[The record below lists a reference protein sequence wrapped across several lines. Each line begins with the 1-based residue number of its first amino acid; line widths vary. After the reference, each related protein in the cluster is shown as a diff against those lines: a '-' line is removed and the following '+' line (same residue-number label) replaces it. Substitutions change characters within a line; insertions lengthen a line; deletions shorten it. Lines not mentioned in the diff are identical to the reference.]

1 MSDQRFTELL
11 SKQLSG
17 EISDQEYYELDV
29 LVGTNDHYSK
39 EYYALHDYFNHA
51 EPSDERIDVVFE
63 KIKLRIGQ
71 TQSDTASF
79 SETLNQP
86 RSFFRIFSV
95 AAAILLVLSALFVSR
110 QYITTLI
117 FKPTPDW
124 QLAETLPGKRKTLTL
139 ADGTQVHINAGSHLK
154 YPRKFHGDTRT
165 VILSGEAFFD
175 VKKDAKHP
183 FIIQTDKIQVKVLG
197 TAFDVKAYEDDDFTE
212 TTLIRGRVE
221 ITLNSGKSS
230 PIILKP
236 NDKFILANDSDEA
249 NLDKLTYY
257 TSNDPNAIIET
268 SWIHDELMFKN
279 KDFSSI
285 SKLFER
291 WYGVQVVFKDPSVKT
306 VKFTGQFKKE
316 NIGEALHALQLIE
329 YFNYNIQGS
338 LVYIYK

>member
-1 MSDQRFTELL
+1 MSDHRFTELL

-17 EISDQEYYELDV
+17 EISDQESKELDF
-29 LVGTNDHYSK
+29 LVADSK
-39 EYYALHDYFNHA
+39 IYQSEYDALQGYLK
-51 EPSDERIDVVFE
+51 EPMADDKSINVVFE
-63 KIKLRIGQ
+63 KIKARI
-71 TQSDTASF
+71 DHPEKEKPTARKLSIYKF
-79 SETLNQP
+79 SA
-86 RSFFRIFSV
+86 V
-95 AAAILLVLSALFVSR
+95 AAAVIVLVSVLLLSR
-110 QYITTLI
+110 QYIGRLI
-117 FKPTPDW
+117 FKHPTDW
-124 QLAETLPGKRKTLTL
+124 MLAQTLPGERKTLTL

-154 YPRKFHGDTRT
+154 YPRKFQGDTRT

-183 FIIQTDKIQVKVLG
+183 FVIQTDKIQVKVLG

-221 ITLNSGKSS
+221 IILNNRKSA

-236 NDKFILANDSDEA
+236 NDKFLLANDSEEA
-249 NLDKLTYY
+249 NLGTLTYF

-291 WYGVQVVFKDPSVKT
+291 WYGVKVVFKDPAVKSF
-306 VKFTGQFKKE
+306 KFTGQFKKE
-316 NIGEALHALQLIE
+316 NVSEALHALQLIE
-329 YFNYNIQGS
+329 NFNYNIQGS